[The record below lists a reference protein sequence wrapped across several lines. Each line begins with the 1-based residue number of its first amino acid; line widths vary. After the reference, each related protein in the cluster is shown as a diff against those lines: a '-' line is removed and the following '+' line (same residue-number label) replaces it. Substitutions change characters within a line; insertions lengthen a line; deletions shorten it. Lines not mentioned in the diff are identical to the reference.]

1 MHQLFVVEA
10 WATYLDEKKPPQRD
24 KGFVG
29 DVHDTCESEMTFVID
44 NGNVEVQGHQNLHA
58 RQEMQNYLAP
68 RAEFATFARYDG
80 EEDGAMHC
88 DYTTLI
94 VYPSKRFEFTFHTN
108 QPYLRCGGC
117 LCRDMFRVCNM
128 RLFIHGWF
136 IDDKTRL

>member
-24 KGFVG
+24 KGFVV
-29 DVHDTCESEMTFVID
+29 DVHDTCESEMTFVIG
-44 NGNVEVQGHQNLHA
+44 NGGTLKFKATKTCTHDT
-58 RQEMQNYLAP
+58 RYNYLAQ
-68 RAEFATFARYDG
+68 RAEFATFARGYDG
-80 EEDGAMHC
+80 GEDGARHC

-94 VYPSKRFEFTFHTN
+94 EYPSRTFESTFHTN

-128 RLFIHGWF
+128 
-136 IDDKTRL
+136 